1 MTQLSDEELA
11 SIAHDFYLSKLNIA
25 EISEKYD
32 LSRYIITKALEDAEQ
47 RGIVK
52 SKLLR
57 GLNVIKY

>member
-47 RGIVK
+47 RDFDYCEQK
-52 SKLLR
+52 QSTTA
-57 GLNVIKY
+57 